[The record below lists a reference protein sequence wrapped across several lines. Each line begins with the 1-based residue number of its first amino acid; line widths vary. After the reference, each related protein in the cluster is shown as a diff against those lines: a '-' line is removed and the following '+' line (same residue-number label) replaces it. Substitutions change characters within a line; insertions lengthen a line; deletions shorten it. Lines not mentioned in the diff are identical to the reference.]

1 MQNNIFFKTKNLR
14 MLIFLGYIS
23 FEFTFKAYLTVLVR
37 TVYFNEPFP
46 LLFGKTIS
54 MPRIHL
60 HVHAIYNA

>member
-37 TVYFNEPFP
+37 TVYFNKPFP
-46 LLFGKTIS
+46 LLFGKN
-54 MPRIHL
+54 HF
-60 HVHAIYNA
+60 NASYTSARSRNI